1 MVPDHLRG
9 NVGGVVATILAGQEL
24 GLGAMASLRTIHLVK
39 GKIVIGADA
48 QLALLH
54 QSGISSRWEET
65 TDKAARL
72 SLSRAPHTSAETF
85 RYTIEEARTAGL
97 AGKDVWRKYAPAM
110 LRARCISL
118 AARAY
123 APEVLMGC
131 YTPDE
136 AAEFVDVQQLPA
148 PEPEPEPVAEDWE
161 ADWQD
166 LAADEGVTLEGHL
179 VPFLM
184 ANGLEPPALLAPVY
198 RRRALKRLRNDA
210 SKLHAFIEATRD
222 DLRVH
227 FVPRDPGRPPGSLR
241 AAVPRPARPRPLHPG
256 EAQDLRRHEAG
267 MEGGH
272 RHRRSETPP
281 RPARMVGRGVPER
294 RHARSGAVSGA
305 VYRLDTQRPRRLR
318 RRRRRCAQE
327 LRATRTGSRTMI
339 EPEDIPAILA
349 RTWSSSERRIGR
361 RGDHLDR
368 ARKVGN
374 RRIRDCERLRRGI
387 RVWHVEDRVIG
398 PLR

>member
-54 QSGISSRWEET
+54 QSGISTRWEET

-97 AGKDVWRKYAPAM
+97 AGKDVWKKYAPAM

-136 AAEFVDVQQLPA
+136 AAEFVDVQQLPTIEPPPDPVPEA
-148 PEPEPEPVAEDWE
+148 PWEDQW
-161 ADWQD
+161 ADTGFD
-166 LAADEGVTLEGHL
+166 LEGEII
-179 VPFLM
+179 PFLLSNNM
-184 ANGLEPPALLAPVY
+184 IPPSQMEPDL
-198 RRRALKRLRNDA
+198 RRRTLQRLTDYPE
-210 SKLHAFIEATRD
+210 KVEAFIEATRD

-227 FVPRDPGRPPGSLR
+227 FVPRFLDLHGPGPYTREKRKIYDGTKPEWKAATATAEAKRHHVQRAWWGVESLND
-241 AAVPRPARPRPLHPG
+241 VTPAQALYQG
-256 EAQDLRRHEAG
+256 
-267 MEGGH
+267 
-272 RHRRSETPP
+272 RSIAWI
-281 RPARMVGRGVPER
+281 RNDADDF
-294 RHARSGAVSGA
+294 AGAVADALKSF
-305 VYRLDTQRPRRLR
+305 DEQPE
-318 RRRRRCAQE
+318 QDP
-327 LRATRTGSRTMI
+327 
-339 EPEDIPAILA
+339 EP
-349 RTWSSSERRIGR
+349 
-361 RGDHLDR
+361 
-368 ARKVGN
+368 
-374 RRIRDCERLRRGI
+374 
-387 RVWHVEDRVIG
+387 
-398 PLR
+398 

>member
-1 MVPDHLRG
+1 MNELTIQRQALTMPDLFRIAEDIAGSGMVPDHLRG

-97 AGKDVWRKYAPAM
+97 AGKDVWKKYAPAM

-227 FVPRDPGRPPGSLR
+227 FVPRFLDLHGPGPYTREKRKIYDGTKPEWKAATATAEAKRHHVQRAWWGVESLND
-241 AAVPRPARPRPLHPG
+241 VTPAQALYQG
-256 EAQDLRRHEAG
+256 
-267 MEGGH
+267 
-272 RHRRSETPP
+272 RSIAWI
-281 RPARMVGRGVPER
+281 RNDADDF
-294 RHARSGAVSGA
+294 AGAVADALKSF
-305 VYRLDTQRPRRLR
+305 DEQPE
-318 RRRRRCAQE
+318 QDP
-327 LRATRTGSRTMI
+327 
-339 EPEDIPAILA
+339 EP
-349 RTWSSSERRIGR
+349 
-361 RGDHLDR
+361 
-368 ARKVGN
+368 
-374 RRIRDCERLRRGI
+374 
-387 RVWHVEDRVIG
+387 
-398 PLR
+398 